1 MQINVDDMMMG
12 SASIYANEASSH
24 KSFVG
29 SSIMITSVG
38 AGSHTLK
45 LYNLNLDSQTDAN
58 DIFDVTVMELPF
70 R

>member
-1 MQINVDDMMMG
+1 
-12 SASIYANEASSH
+12 
-24 KSFVG
+24 
-29 SSIMITSVG
+29 MITSVG

-45 LYNLNLDSQTDAN
+45 IYNLNLDTQTDAN